1 MTRKVNYA
9 CTGGSSIIETRQFK
23 RFKAEN
29 FLQDLEQ
36 KNWNCIVSHS
46 DPNKMWDAWRNLMMS
61 AIDKHAPLK
70 KKRVGKKKS
79 PWITCDFLHKM
90 RIRDSL
96 KKKAPLTSDQEVRN
110 QYKRFRNE
118 SNIAIKEEKRKY
130 FKENLDANKKDP
142 KTTWKLINDLTSSK
156 QTGHRIAEIKL
167 EDRTINSTPE
177 IAEAFNLHFTNV
189 GPNLASEMLATNIV
203 PEDTK

>member
-1 MTRKVNYA
+1 MQMIEIPQYTTTTNYNYTALLDIFDIYGLHQLISEPTRITKTSKLLIDLCITNSQNVVNSGVFQLGISDHFLVYMTRKVNYA
-9 CTGGSSIIETRQFK
+9 RTGGSSIIETRQFK

-36 KNWNCIVSHS
+36 KDWNCIVSHS

-79 PWITCDFLHKM
+79 PWITCDLLHKM

-96 KKKAPLTSDQEVRN
+96 KKS
-110 QYKRFRNE
+110 
-118 SNIAIKEEKRKY
+118 
-130 FKENLDANKKDP
+130 
-142 KTTWKLINDLTSSK
+142 
-156 QTGHRIAEIKL
+156 
-167 EDRTINSTPE
+167 TIN
-177 IAEAFNLHFTNV
+177 
-189 GPNLASEMLATNIV
+189 
-203 PEDTK
+203 K